1 MTISRLRAGMLC
13 LAMFAVAVFLC
24 PDFTHAQGTTEGAI
38 AGTVS
43 DPSGA
48 VVANARI
55 AVVNEGTNQ
64 KFETASDDQG
74 YFRVTH
80 LQPATYTVNIS
91 APGFGEYAAQHTL
104 VTVGSVTTV
113 DAHVTVG
120 TTGQTVEVSGE
131 VPLINL
137 ESPELASTVGQEQ
150 INSLPI
156 NGGRWSSFALLT
168 PGAVSNSSGFGLLS
182 FRGTSGF

>member
-1 MTISRLRAGMLC
+1 MTMSRLRAGMLC

-24 PDFTHAQGTTEGAI
+24 PDFTHGQGTTEGAI

-74 YFRVTH
+74 YFRVAH

-120 TTGQTVEVSGE
+120 TNR
-131 VPLINL
+131 PDR
-137 ESPELASTVGQEQ
+137 
-150 INSLPI
+150 
-156 NGGRWSSFALLT
+156 GGKRR
-168 PGAVSNSSGFGLLS
+168 GAAHQP
-182 FRGTSGF
+182 